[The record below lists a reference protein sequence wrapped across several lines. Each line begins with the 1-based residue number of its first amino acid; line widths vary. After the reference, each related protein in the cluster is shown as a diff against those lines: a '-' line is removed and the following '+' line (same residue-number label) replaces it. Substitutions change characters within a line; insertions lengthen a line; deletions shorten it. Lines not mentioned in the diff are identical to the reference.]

1 MKKNKW
7 KLLTALLAVMVCM
20 CGFSVTA
27 YAGGPDYEEPTDM
40 VTENPM
46 TEAEEKTPLTP
57 DGNGTVVDNVTDEDG
72 KEFYTVLTPDE
83 HTFFLVID
91 KQRDTDNVYFLDYV
105 TEKDLL
111 SLTAADTE
119 QPADTEPLAETCTCS
134 DQCVAGEVNT
144 DCPVCKNDLTKCKG
158 TVAEPVETEQPA
170 QTAQTETDSGN
181 VGTFVLIA
189 LVALA
194 AGGVGYYFKVLK
206 PKKELDAADDFDDI
220 EFLDEPEANEDSEI
234 LEDAPDT
241 GEGDG
246 E

>member
-27 YAGGPDYEEPTDM
+27 YAGGPDYEEPSDT

-46 TEAEEKTPLTP
+46 TEAEKETPLTP

-91 KQRDTDNVYFLDYV
+91 KQRDADNVYFLDYV

-119 QPADTEPLAETCTCS
+119 QTADTEPLAETCTCS
-134 DQCVAGEVNT
+134 DQCVAGKVNT
-144 DCPVCKNDLTKCKG
+144 DCPRCKNDLTKCKG
-158 TVAEPVETEQPA
+158 TAAEPVETEPPE
-170 QTAQTETDSGN
+170 QTAQPETNSGN

-194 AGGVGYYFKVLK
+194 AGGAGYYFKVLK

-220 EFLDEPEANEDSEI
+220 EFLDEPEVNEDSKI

-241 GEGDG
+241 GEGD
-246 E
+246 EE